1 MSYAKKIMKIQTGC
15 GAMHMLAEEAEE
27 AGVCIQNWERGALC
41 PTPRLIREEA
51 IRIGCIWTEED
62 FKIVSW

>member
-1 MSYAKKIMKIQTGC
+1 
-15 GAMHMLAEEAEE
+15 MLAEEAEE